1 MRFDGSSDFIWAGLA
16 GHGRPIQY
24 AHVAA
29 PLALWDV
36 WTPIAGPPAA
46 FEPPSAGFT
55 VDWHMLG
62 EMRARGIGFVTIT
75 HAAGIS
81 STGDAA
87 LDARFPLD
95 EPYRI
100 PGATA
105 AAIDRTRATGGR
117 IVAIGTTVVRAL
129 EHAARGGSVTPGD
142 GLATQRIDSRSRLRV
157 VDVILSGTHEPA
169 SSHYELLRAF
179 QDDATL
185 RRMTSELESHEYRN
199 HEFGDSVLM
208 ANRSR
213 SPTPYQYSLS
223 PNCTFLPGRA
233 AVMEPKPAVVTLD
246 PGSS

>member
-1 MRFDGSSDFIWAGLA
+1 VETAGEIPQHAVSQDNRTGLYYKHSPPRLAHHFAACNTALRRAGLRA
-16 GHGRPIQY
+16 GRSGR
-24 AHVAA
+24 H
-29 PLALWDV
+29 D
-36 WTPIAGPPAA
+36 
-46 FEPPSAGFT
+46 
-55 VDWHMLG
+55 
-62 EMRARGIGFVTIT
+62 RGFVTIT

-87 LDARFPLD
+87 LDARLPLD
-95 EPYRI
+95 QPYSI
-100 PGATA
+100 PGPTPP
-105 AAIDRTRATGGR
+105 AIDLTRATGGR
-117 IVAIGTTVVRAL
+117 IIAIGTTVVRAL

-179 QDDATL
+179 QDYATL
-185 RRMTSELESHEYRN
+185 WRMTSELESHEYPN

-208 ANRSR
+208 ENRSR
-213 SPTPYQYSLS
+213 SPTRYQYSLS
-223 PNCTFLPGRA
+223 PNCTFLPGSA